1 MAKGKGQTHEA
12 YIEYDEVKG
21 PSNKNF
27 GYTVGGIFGAIGLLK
42 TALVGFTILGAIF
55 LTLGVGLLLGA
66 FFQPDALTPL
76 NKAWMKLAKIMFHV
90 VNPVIMFLLFCV
102 AFIPAGFIM
111 KLVGYDPMKRKFDK
125 DAKTYWVTKEKT
137 EIENP
142 MKYQF

>member
-27 GYTVGGIFGAIGLLK
+27 GFTVGGIFGAIGLIKVTFFSFSVL
-42 TALVGFTILGAIF
+42 AGIFFTIAAVLITGAA
-55 LTLGVGLLLGA
+55 LK
-66 FFQPDALTPL
+66 PDLLTPL
-76 NKAWMKLAKIMFHV
+76 NKAWMGLAKILFHI

-102 AFIPAGFIM
+102 AFIPAGLIM
-111 KLVGYDPMKRKFDK
+111 KVIGYDPMKRKFDK
-125 DAKTYWVTKEKT
+125 DAKTYWVEKET
-137 EIENP
+137 TDIENP